1 MSERYYRSTVMDID
15 LEAIEHNFK
24 EFSHTHP
31 DKTMIAVIKANGY
44 GLGSTVIAEF
54 LSRIGVQFFAVAT
67 LDEAIELRMQGIRDK
82 ILVLGIINPKDINKA
97 IQHRIAVTAP
107 SLDWVKK
114 ARANVKDKYE
124 KEVWIHVKVNNGF
137 NRLGTNDV
145 EELTQMIVEIKQSK
159 YFKYEGIYSHFSSAD
174 EDNTQTEE
182 EYNRFMGIVNQL
194 ERPPFVHTQNTGGAL
209 RIKAEECT
217 AMRIGL
223 GLYGYYPSDYLKT
236 VTDVKLRPSVQLKT
250 KVIDEQLLN
259 PGDGV
264 GYGQTYQADAPTKIA
279 VLPIGYADGFTR
291 QMSGYKVMVNDTL
304 CEVVGRVCMDITM
317 VAVPDDVQIGDTVTI
332 ISDDS
337 AMENSMEHYAQHMR
351 SITYESLCLMSRRIP
366 RKYHYETRVSVNNDV
381 LK

>member
-1 MSERYYRSTVMDID
+1 MSKRYYRSTVMDIN

-24 EFSHTHP
+24 EFSRIHQ

-54 LSRIGVQFFAVAT
+54 LSGIGVQFFAVAT
-67 LDEAIELRMQGIRDK
+67 LDEAIELRMHGIRDK

-97 IQHRIAVTAP
+97 LQHRIAVTAP

-114 ARANVKDKYE
+114 ARSNVKDKYE
-124 KEVWIHVKVNNGF
+124 KEVWIHIKVNNGF
-137 NRLGTNDV
+137 NRLGTSDV
-145 EELTQMIVEIKQSK
+145 EELAQMIVEIKASK

-174 EDNTQTEE
+174 EDNAQTED
-182 EYNRFMGIVNQL
+182 EYNRFMNIVNQL
-194 ERPPFVHTQNTGGAL
+194 ERPTFVHTQNTGGAL

-217 AMRIGL
+217 AMRIGI
-223 GLYGYYPSDYLKT
+223 GLYGYYPSDY
-236 VTDVKLRPSVQLKT
+236 VNSITDVQLRPSVRLKT
-250 KVIDEQLLN
+250 KIIDEQLVN

-264 GYGQTYQADAPTKIA
+264 GYGQTYQPVNSTKIA

-304 CEVVGRVCMDITM
+304 CEVVGRVCMDIIM
-317 VAVPDDVQIGDTVTI
+317 IRVPNNVQVGDTVTI
-332 ISDDS
+332 ISDDPL
-337 AMENSMEHYAQHMR
+337 MDNSMEHYAKHMH
-351 SITYESLCLMSRRIP
+351 SISYEALCLMSRRIP
-366 RKYHYETRVSVNNDV
+366 RKYHYESRISVNNDV